1 MIRLERALDDRYTR
15 CGLNADWSVSAWFIG
30 SGPANKASGSR
41 YILDNED
48 GSYSLV
54 ERWYLDWSDDE
65 GWVMHEG
72 PCSDLKYPG
81 MPEAYRADDYC
92 DGHNDYIRTIREWL
106 PTDQGGWG
114 ISIPMPGSRIQDLIN
129 LVRTGADFSTM
140 EQ

>member
-1 MIRLERALDDRYTR
+1 MTREITRLERALDDRYTR

-30 SGPANKASGSR
+30 SRFIKWDRLANKTSGSR

-54 ERWYLDWSDDE
+54 ERWYLETNCGSP
-65 GWVMHEG
+65 G
-72 PCSDLKYPG
+72 PYPG
-81 MPEAYRADDYC
+81 MPEAYRSDDYC
-92 DGHNDYIRTIREWL
+92 DGHNDYIRTIREWR
-106 PTDQGGWG
+106 PTDQGNWG
-114 ISIPMPGSRIQDLIN
+114 ISIPMPGSRIRDLLN